1 MNISIIESFSEIK
14 SSKLIDKTTISK
26 ILEETFRTEIIR
38 KFGTDENF
46 DIILNPSNGDF
57 EIWRNKL
64 IVPESELIDTNSQIT
79 LSEARKIEEDF
90 EMGEDL
96 YEEFKFENLG
106 RRSIS
111 NIKQNLISKIKE
123 QVVEKTVDK
132 FNDMIGLPY
141 ESEVRHIRRDMVILM
156 DVDGNE
162 LILPKE
168 NQLRGEFYK
177 KGSSLLGVVE
187 SAEIVRGKALI
198 KISRSSEKFLEF
210 LLENEIPE
218 ISDGV
223 ITIRQIVR
231 DPGTKAKVLVE
242 SYDDNIDPIGV
253 CVGMKGSRINRVV
266 HELSGET
273 IDIIN
278 YTENKELLI
287 NRCLKP
293 ANISSIKIDEGI
305 ANIYMP
311 STEIG
316 KAVGRGGSNIR
327 LTSKITGL
335 EINIINDSYDSED
348 DVLLTEFND
357 EVEDW
362 ILNEFIK
369 VGLDTAKSVLQY
381 SVSELER
388 KTDLEVITIENLLE
402 LLKSEFDEDED

>member
-1 MNISIIESFSEIK
+1 
-14 SSKLIDKTTISK
+14 
-26 ILEETFRTEIIR
+26 
-38 KFGTDENF
+38 
-46 DIILNPSNGDF
+46 
-57 EIWRNKL
+57 
-64 IVPESELIDTNSQIT
+64 
-79 LSEARKIEEDF
+79 
-90 EMGEDL
+90 
-96 YEEFKFENLG
+96 
-106 RRSIS
+106 
-111 NIKQNLISKIKE
+111 
-123 QVVEKTVDK
+123 
-132 FNDMIGLPY
+132 
-141 ESEVRHIRRDMVILM
+141 M

-293 ANISSIKIDEGI
+293 ANRSSIKIDEGI